1 MNMKK
6 YDVVEKTIV
15 TKVNDKLIKHL
26 LRITYI
32 NGKAIHYSYI

>member
-1 MNMKK
+1 MKK

-15 TKVNDKLIKHL
+15 TKVNDKIVKHL

-32 NGKAIHYSYI
+32 NGRAIHYSYV

>member
-1 MNMKK
+1 MKK

-32 NGKAIHYSYI
+32 NGKAIHYSYV

>member
-1 MNMKK
+1 MKK
-6 YDVVEKTIV
+6 YDVVEKTII

-32 NGKAIHYSYI
+32 NGKAIHYSYV